1 MFWKRSKT
9 LQYQIIRTL
18 KFIELSLYGVLIAEV
33 IFFTWLTVSTLVNL
47 IF

>member
-1 MFWKRSKT
+1 MPSKRLKT

-18 KFIELSLYGVLIAEV
+18 KFIELSLYGVLIAETIV
-33 IFFTWLTVSTLVNL
+33 LVWITVSSLANL